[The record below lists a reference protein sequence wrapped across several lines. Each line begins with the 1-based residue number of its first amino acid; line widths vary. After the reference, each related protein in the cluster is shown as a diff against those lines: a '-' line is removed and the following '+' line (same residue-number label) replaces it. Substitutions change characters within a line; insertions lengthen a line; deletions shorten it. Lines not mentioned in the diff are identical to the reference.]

1 MTYINSV
8 KIDGA
13 TKEAQTLYDAFGRQR
28 ISQPYTIW
36 DSKTINGNEELF
48 WDDQE
53 VSGSNTTS
61 TFLEN
66 KASYELKVS
75 ANTVGHRVRQSKM
88 RGNYQPSKSQFIL
101 LTTLVSNGGIGI
113 TKRWGVFDDKN
124 GLFFQIQDGV
134 FSVGVRSN
142 TSGTPID
149 KIIDQSDFNFDK
161 LDGNGYSKYNID
173 FDSSIIFFIDFEW
186 LGVGKIRY
194 GIVDKGQYIIC
205 NTIDNSQTLLF
216 DEIVY
221 LSNPS
226 LPIRYEIIND
236 GTGVESSIYTICSAI
251 QSEGGQENT
260 TLQTHVSRGSNV
272 LTLGATNLFTPVI
285 SLRLKSLSNNGTVPD
300 VEALSTKIEITD
312 IDTLVTSN
320 INFEWRLY
328 LNPILDGEDNA
339 NWVNINDSSIQ
350 YDISRDATNTIND
363 GFIISGGYGSSTNQI
378 KSNISQDIKSY
389 LTMGSNIDRT
399 TDEMVLAIA
408 DMDDGGGSVY
418 GAISFT
424 EYI

>member
-1 MTYINSV
+1 MTYINSI
-8 KIDGA
+8 KIDGT

-53 VSGSNTTS
+53 VSGSGTTS
-61 TFLEN
+61 SFLTN
-66 KASYELKVS
+66 KSSYNLKVS
-75 ANTVGHRVRQSKM
+75 SNTAGHRVRQSKM
-88 RGNYQPSKSQFIL
+88 RGNYQPSKSQLML
-101 LTTLVSNGGIGI
+101 LTILVGEGNLGI

-124 GLFFQIQDGV
+124 GLFFQLKDGV
-134 FSVGVRSN
+134 FSVGVRTN
-142 TSGTPID
+142 TSGTSVD
-149 KIIDQSDFNFDK
+149 NIIEQQNFNFDK
-161 LDGNGYSKYNID
+161 LDGTGYSDYNIN
-173 FDSSIIFFIDFEW
+173 FNTSIIFFIDFEW

-194 GIVDKGQYIIC
+194 GIVDKGKYIIC
-205 NTIDNSQTLLF
+205 NTIDNSQTLLL

-236 GTGVESSIYTICSAI
+236 GTGIESDLYTICSAI
-251 QSEGGQENT
+251 QSEGGQDDT
-260 TLQTHVSRGSNV
+260 SLQTYISRGSNI

-285 SLRLKSLSNNGTVPD
+285 SLRLKSLSNNGTAPD
-300 VEALSTKIEITD
+300 VEALTTKIKINN
-312 IDTLVTSN
+312 IDTLITTN

-328 LNPILDGEDNA
+328 LNPIFDGVDNA
-339 NWVNINDSSIQ
+339 NWVNIINSSIQ
-350 YDISRDATNTIND
+350 YDISRDATNTITD

-389 LTMGSNIDRT
+389 LSMGGNIDRT

-408 DMDDGGGSVY
+408 DMDAGGGSAY

-424 EYI
+424 EYT